1 MQLTIKELYKM
12 YKKRTLELQKLA
24 RIIELIEIAQSY
36 ILRNSK
42 HVKRTENTIDF
53 FDLSNHYKKRIKI
66 NKAVINRLKKYYNN
80 TLNNLETF
88 KTI

>member
-1 MQLTIKELYKM
+1 MYKNRTKEL
-12 YKKRTLELQKLA
+12 EKLA

-42 HVKRTENTIDF
+42 HVKRTESATDF
-53 FDLSNHYKKRIKI
+53 FNLSNHYKKRIEI
-66 NKAVINRLKKYYNN
+66 NRAVINRLKKYYNN
-80 TLNNLETF
+80 TLNNLQNF